1 MLYYKY
7 YFYVFRRQAYFEK
20 SLMAFFGGGQSKS
33 FLGVDIGASSVKVVE
48 LGVEK
53 GRPRLLTYGY
63 SERKELSG
71 SVSPFDDVVNT
82 GRLLARV
89 CKEAGVKSTRA
100 MTALPAS
107 GVFSTILTLP
117 YRKEKKEMQ
126 TLVDIEAA
134 KLTPLP
140 LEQMVTYSTYLDDL
154 GKKQESPKTSLALEK
169 KMTHVLVTGAA
180 KTLVQK
186 YVEMFKVAK
195 LDLQAID
202 TEAFALVRAL
212 IGKDRSATLVVD
224 IGSKRTNLLLA
235 ERGIPFL
242 SRSIN
247 IGGDTVT
254 AQLQEQMQ
262 FSSEE
267 AERMKRDL
275 GSASLSGEKL
285 PPLLEPFAQALL
297 NEIRYA
303 MQLFSGMDMIQ
314 QKRIE
319 KVILTGGSS
328 HLPGMAEAL
337 SNALNLNVYR
347 GDPWARLSYPE
358 PLRPVL
364 DDIGPRMSVAIGLA
378 MRDLDTP

>member
-1 MLYYKY
+1 
-7 YFYVFRRQAYFEK
+7 
-20 SLMAFFGGGQSKS
+20 
-33 FLGVDIGASSVKVVE
+33 
-48 LGVEK
+48 
-53 GRPRLLTYGY
+53 
-63 SERKELSG
+63 
-71 SVSPFDDVVNT
+71 
-82 GRLLARV
+82 
-89 CKEAGVKSTRA
+89 
-100 MTALPAS
+100 
-107 GVFSTILTLP
+107 
-117 YRKEKKEMQ
+117 
-126 TLVDIEAA
+126 
-134 KLTPLP
+134 
-140 LEQMVTYSTYLDDL
+140 MVTYSTYLDDL
-154 GKKQESPKTSLALEK
+154 GKKQESSKTPLAIEK

-254 AQLQEQMQ
+254 AQLQEQMR
-262 FSSEE
+262 FSPEE

-275 GSASLSGEKL
+275 GSASFGGEKL

-328 HLPGMAEAL
+328 HLPGIADAL